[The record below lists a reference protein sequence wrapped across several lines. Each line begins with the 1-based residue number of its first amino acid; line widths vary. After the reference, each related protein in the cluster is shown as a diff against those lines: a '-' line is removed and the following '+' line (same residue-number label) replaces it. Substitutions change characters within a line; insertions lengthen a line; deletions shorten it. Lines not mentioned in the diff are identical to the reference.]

1 MAKTRSTE
9 IPERARRFADAYFV
23 SMNALEALKAAG
35 YAGNSDALRKQSYRL
50 LTDDRVQ
57 TYLETRRAKLVQAT
71 DHTLLEVIAQLK
83 TIAFANIKDVAS
95 WTTDSVDFKPSSEI
109 PSEQAQA
116 IRRVKGRKR
125 PVFGKDGEKVGESL
139 DFELELHN
147 KEAALKLLA
156 SYYGIDSDWNSIVAG
171 LARFNLVLKEDSNQP
186 SGWRVDRLEKG

>member
-1 MAKTRSTE
+1 MAKTRS
-9 IPERARRFADAYFV
+9 IDISERARRFADAYFL
-23 SMNALEALKAAG
+23 SLNPIESARSAG
-35 YAGNSDALRKQSYRL
+35 YEGSEATLRKQSYRL

-57 TYLETRRAKLVQAT
+57 GHLETRRAKLVQAT
-71 DHTLLEVIAQLK
+71 DNTLLEVIAQLK
-83 TIAFANIKDVAS
+83 TIAFTNIKDVAS

-186 SGWRVDRLEKG
+186 SGWRVD